1 MNMTSCE
8 WCGSENVQSDNMNVY
23 WELPDGSNAIQINDT
38 PAIHCLECEMI
49 YQSEQI
55 TKEIE
60 DQLFLINTK
69 NLAKVTTFEELMA
82 QPRLLKRNYFDFSA
96 GG

>member
-1 MNMTSCE
+1 MTSCE
-8 WCGSENVQSDNMNVY
+8 WCSSDKVKRIRNNVY
-23 WELPDGSNAIQINDT
+23 WELPDGSNAIQINET
-38 PAIHCLECEMI
+38 PALHCLECDMI
-49 YQSEQI
+49 YQTDLI

-69 NLAKVTTFEELMA
+69 NIGKVITFEKLMA